1 MLLFC
6 HQARSTSTS
15 ASPSASSSSAS
26 SRASTVSSRARNQ
39 PDPASLSGRFRS
51 GIDLNARSSPSTS
64 ANSTTASATGGS
76 HRRWTTDADGSS
88 PSAKAR
94 SKGHGSFGKMR
105 HTTDQAS
112 PKYAKVANHPT
123 CCMCLSLSC
132 TQAMHMPHKCRH
144 IEFWQQRKQSVWD
157 AGTSSTAELRSLLY
171 VCIGQVSVSALAVS
185 QLCMIPQST
194 HRCHVGAAVTLAI
207 HNIAELLQ
215 GWWVGLKAQ
224 HQFGSPG
231 CTPETSPT
239 GPTPQIHSY
248 QQQR

>member
-144 IEFWQQRKQSVWD
+144 IEFWQQRNQSVWD

-171 VCIGQVSVSALAVS
+171 ACVHMTCICIGSGCLTIVHDSTIYTQMPCWCCSHASY
-185 QLCMIPQST
+185 PQ
-194 HRCHVGAAVTLAI
+194 HC
-207 HNIAELLQ
+207 
-215 GWWVGLKAQ
+215 
-224 HQFGSPG
+224 
-231 CTPETSPT
+231 
-239 GPTPQIHSY
+239 
-248 QQQR
+248 

>member
-51 GIDLNARSSPSTS
+51 G
-64 ANSTTASATGGS
+64 GS

-88 PSAKAR
+88 ASAKAC

-144 IEFWQQRKQSVWD
+144 IEFWQQRNQSVWD

-171 VCIGQVSVSALAVS
+171 ACVHMTCICIGSGCLTIVHDSTIYTQMPCWCCSHASY
-185 QLCMIPQST
+185 PQ
-194 HRCHVGAAVTLAI
+194 HC
-207 HNIAELLQ
+207 
-215 GWWVGLKAQ
+215 
-224 HQFGSPG
+224 
-231 CTPETSPT
+231 
-239 GPTPQIHSY
+239 
-248 QQQR
+248 